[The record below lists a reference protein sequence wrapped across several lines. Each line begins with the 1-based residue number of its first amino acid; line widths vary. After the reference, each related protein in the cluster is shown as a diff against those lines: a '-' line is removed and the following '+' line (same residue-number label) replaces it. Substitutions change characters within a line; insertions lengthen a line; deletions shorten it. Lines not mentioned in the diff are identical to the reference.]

1 MSLWTHFWMWEWPN
15 WDLAYL
21 QFPRLTQT
29 HPGLPTISKN
39 VSVSAILRITTVTL
53 KSLTVTVNEV
63 FKKGKL
69 LSSHYNFWRRHRD
82 YPLSKEKT
90 KPLLLVFG
98 TQQRDDPLREWST
111 YQYNTIFREVRRLIR
126 PLSYHGSPSCLIGRP
141 GLIFPC
147 LLLNGMVYC
156 TILESGK

>member
-1 MSLWTHFWMWEWPN
+1 MDSFLDVRVAQLRSGLLTIS
-15 WDLAYL
+15 
-21 QFPRLTQT
+21 RLTQT
-29 HPGLPTISKN
+29 HPGLPPISKN
-39 VSVSAILRITTVTL
+39 VSISAILRITTVTL
-53 KSLTVTVNEV
+53 KSFSTVTVNEV
-63 FKKGKL
+63 FKKGKP
-69 LSSHYNFWRRHRD
+69 LSSDYNFWRGHRD

-126 PLSYHGSPSCLIGRP
+126 PLSYHGSPPCLIGRP